1 MYGASRMMESLS
13 GSLSVSSMRHVL
25 GIGLLGSFGGDMG
38 EGGRSLSF
46 FRWGCV
52 NVLRCVGCG
61 WEFVGCVGALVGDE
75 GSCVGKVWLGGC
87 VWLG

>member
-46 FRWGCV
+46 LG
-52 NVLRCVGCG
+52 G
-61 WEFVGCVGALVGDE
+61 
-75 GSCVGKVWLGGC
+75 GGC
-87 VWLG
+87 VCVVVYWMWMGVCGLRRCFGRR